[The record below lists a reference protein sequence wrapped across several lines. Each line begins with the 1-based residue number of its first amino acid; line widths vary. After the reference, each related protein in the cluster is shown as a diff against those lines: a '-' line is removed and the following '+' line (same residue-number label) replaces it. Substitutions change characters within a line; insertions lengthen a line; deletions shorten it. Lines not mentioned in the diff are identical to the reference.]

1 VILGLWPYD
10 REPILLKPAA
20 FDYMRAES
28 TEAALAALAE
38 HGPDAQLLAGGL
50 SLMPMLNMRLARPQ
64 LVVDI
69 SRLPGTI
76 TSSHGRVH
84 VDFGV
89 TQAQLLSAGRG
100 DPTLAL
106 LALAL
111 PWVGHEQT
119 RARGTVCGSVAHAD
133 PAAEIPLC
141 LAVLDGTAHL
151 RSCAG
156 ARTVRLDTFL
166 QGLLTTARTPDE
178 LLEAVSFASATSE
191 QGFAFAEFGR
201 RHGDF
206 AIVACAARVSDAE
219 VTFGVGGV
227 ADTPVIRRFTLGSEI
242 ELDDWLNALAW
253 EVDAPSDVHA
263 DARLRR
269 DLIRALGRKT
279 ILEAS
284 SQCQS

>member
-1 VILGLWPYD
+1 MILGLWPDD

-76 TSSHGRVH
+76 RSSRGRVH

-119 RARGTVCGSVAHAD
+119 RARLVPKCILILKT
-133 PAAEIPLC
+133 
-141 LAVLDGTAHL
+141 
-151 RSCAG
+151 
-156 ARTVRLDTFL
+156 
-166 QGLLTTARTPDE
+166 
-178 LLEAVSFASATSE
+178 
-191 QGFAFAEFGR
+191 
-201 RHGDF
+201 
-206 AIVACAARVSDAE
+206 
-219 VTFGVGGV
+219 
-227 ADTPVIRRFTLGSEI
+227 
-242 ELDDWLNALAW
+242 WL
-253 EVDAPSDVHA
+253 
-263 DARLRR
+263 
-269 DLIRALGRKT
+269 
-279 ILEAS
+279 
-284 SQCQS
+284 